1 MKCKTAMEFI
11 KSNFKNFLPPLRE
24 IEQQIRRDM
33 DSCTAMPGMISSPHQ
48 ASTIFTLLLQTIMTS
63 YYNLNNPLEY
73 PADRTEE
80 ILNSRKE
87 FDFVII
93 GGGTAGTVLA
103 RRLTEVEDWDVL
115 LVERGDDPLPETDV
129 PALIFN
135 SIGMSQDYRYMVMHN
150 VEYVIYSFIAY

>member
-1 MKCKTAMEFI
+1 
-11 KSNFKNFLPPLRE
+11 
-24 IEQQIRRDM
+24 
-33 DSCTAMPGMISSPHQ
+33 MPGMMSSPHQ
-48 ASTIFTLLLQTIMTS
+48 ASTIFTLLFQTIMTS

-135 SIGMSQDYRYMVMHN
+135 SIGTSQDYRYMVMHN
-150 VEYVIYSFIAY
+150 V

>member
-33 DSCTAMPGMISSPHQ
+33 DSCTAMPGMMPSPHQ

-93 GGGTAGTVLA
+93 GAGTAGTVLA